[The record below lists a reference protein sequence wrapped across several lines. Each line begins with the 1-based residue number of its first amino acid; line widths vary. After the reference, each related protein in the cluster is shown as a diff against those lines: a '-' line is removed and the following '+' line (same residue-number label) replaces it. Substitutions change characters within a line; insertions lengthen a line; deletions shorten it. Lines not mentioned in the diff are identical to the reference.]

1 MPDLEQLRYPVGRF
15 DAADG
20 AARRATRAAPAST
33 RSSRRRRDSARS
45 STGVRTRELD
55 TPYRPDGWTVRQVVH
70 HVPDS
75 HMNAYI
81 RMKFAVTEES
91 PAIKAYEEARWAE
104 LPEAKTGPADM
115 SLALLESLHRRWV
128 AFLRALPADRVRRA
142 STCTRSSGRVTL
154 DEAIAMYAW
163 HCRHHAAHIEGAL
176 ALGVSSGPEG
186 QGGAGAAGGAGRY
199 RLSGCREVR
208 AGRRR
213 ARSSTASS

>member
-15 DAADG
+15 ERPAAPLDA
-20 AARRATRAAPAST
+20 AARRAHIETIEQTPARFRALVDG
-33 RSSRRRRDSARS
+33 RSD
-45 STGVRTRELD
+45 RELD

-115 SLALLESLHRRWV
+115 SVALLESLHRRWV
-128 AFLRALPADRVRRA
+128 AFLRALPAADFGKAYVHPEL
-142 STCTRSSGRVTL
+142 GRVTL
-154 DEAIAMYAW
+154 DEAIALYAW
-163 HCRHHAAHIEGAL
+163 HCRHHAAHIEQG
-176 ALGVSSGPEG
+176 LGMRVSLKS
-186 QGGAGAAGGAGRY
+186 
-199 RLSGCREVR
+199 EV
-208 AGRRR
+208 
-213 ARSSTASS
+213 